1 MTAADRIVYAMAA
14 NAAIAIAFLIS
25 MGIFL

>member
-1 MTAADRIVYAMAA
+1 MTSADRIICAMAA
-14 NAAIAIAFLIS
+14 NAAVAIAFLIS